1 MSKKEY
7 NIVSIG
13 AGAAGLVTSYIG
25 SAIKAKTALIEKH
38 KMGGDCLNTGCV
50 PSKALIS
57 SAKVAH
63 SFKKADKFGIV
74 DVSYRVDFPK
84 VMDQIQEVIKKIE
97 PHDSVERYTELGV
110 DCIQGEATIVSPTEI
125 KVNGEIITTK
135 NIVIATGG
143 RPFIPLIPGLDQIDY
158 LHSDNLW
165 GIREQPKKMLFLGG
179 GPIGCELAQAFQ
191 RLGSEVTVID
201 MAPTILTREDDD
213 VIKMVT
219 DSFEADGLNIITSAS
234 IKKFEKEEITQK
246 VIYEKDGKE
255 HSLEFD
261 KVFIGAGR
269 KANTKGLGLEKL
281 GIKLNPNGTVNV
293 DPYMRTNLKN
303 IYACGDVAGPY
314 QFTHMAAHQAW
325 YCAVNALFAPMKKFA
340 VDYSVVPW
348 ATYTDP
354 EVARVGLNEKDAI
367 QQNIPYE
374 VTTYPIDDLDRAI
387 ADRVDYG
394 MVKVLTVPNK
404 DKILGVTIVGFH
416 AGDIMAE
423 YVLAMTHGLGLNKIL
438 GTIHP
443 YPTLV
448 EANKYA
454 AGEWKKAHK
463 PEKVLG
469 WLESF
474 HGWGR

>member
-1 MSKKEY
+1 
-7 NIVSIG
+7 
-13 AGAAGLVTSYIG
+13 
-25 SAIKAKTALIEKH
+25 
-38 KMGGDCLNTGCV
+38 
-50 PSKALIS
+50 
-57 SAKVAH
+57 
-63 SFKKADKFGIV
+63 
-74 DVSYRVDFPK
+74 
-84 VMDQIQEVIKKIE
+84 
-97 PHDSVERYTELGV
+97 
-110 DCIQGEATIVSPTEI
+110 
-125 KVNGEIITTK
+125 
-135 NIVIATGG
+135 
-143 RPFIPLIPGLDQIDY
+143 
-158 LHSDNLW
+158 
-165 GIREQPKKMLFLGG
+165 
-179 GPIGCELAQAFQ
+179 
-191 RLGSEVTVID
+191 
-201 MAPTILTREDDD
+201 REDAD